1 MLLRIAAVMVVTPFY
16 ILPVIIVTFLAGWI
30 SQIYMRAQLSIKRE
44 MSNARAPVLAHFG
57 SAVAGIGTSFY
68 FPPCVT
74 QAKSMFTVSIRAYGA
89 QEMFKLESCSRMDR
103 YNRAGFAYDAL
114 SRYGTLY

>member
-1 MLLRIAAVMVVTPFY
+1 MLLRIAAVMIVTPFY

-74 QAKSMFTVSIRAYGA
+74 QAKSLFTVSIRAYGA
-89 QEMFKLESCSRMDR
+89 QEMFKSESCSRMDR

-114 SRYGTLY
+114 SRYGTLH